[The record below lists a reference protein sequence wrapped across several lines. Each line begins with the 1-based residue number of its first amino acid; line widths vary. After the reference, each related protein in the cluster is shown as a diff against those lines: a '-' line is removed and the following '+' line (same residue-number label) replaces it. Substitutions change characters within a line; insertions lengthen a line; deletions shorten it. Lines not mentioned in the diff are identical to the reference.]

1 MNKTWFRMKEF
12 IVVAWPIII
21 AGSLALSMLEYLE
34 WVSYINTAFSPL
46 TLLLG
51 LPVVVGTTLVFGV
64 LRKELAML
72 MLFQA
77 LGTDVVLDVMTKT
90 QIMTFTMFIIFYVP
104 CVATIGVMVRELG
117 KRGTGLAIGI
127 GLLVA
132 TVVGV
137 LTRIAGMVL

>member
-1 MNKTWFRMKEF
+1 M
-12 IVVAWPIII
+12 
-21 AGSLALSMLEYLE
+21 
-34 WVSYINTAFSPL
+34 
-46 TLLLG
+46 
-51 LPVVVGTTLVFGV
+51 

-77 LGTDVVLDVMTKT
+77 LGTDVVLEVMTKT

-117 KRGTGLAIGI
+117 KRDTVLAVGI
-127 GLLVA
+127 GLVVA

-137 LTRIAGMVL
+137 LTRIAGAVV